1 MDKKHI
7 QYYILCLLGV
17 ISGIVLDQYTKAL
30 AVERLKG
37 EKPFV
42 IIENIFQLH
51 YLENRGAAFGMFQ
64 NQRTFF
70 IISFVI
76 VMMAVLWIYRRLPAA
91 KRFLPIYIS
100 GVLLVAGAFGNMI
113 DRLRL
118 GYVVDFF
125 YFELIDFPI
134 FNVADIFVV
143 AGVLLLAVVILFVY
157 DEEEVDHIISLKR
170 ADKEDIKG

>member
-37 EKPFV
+37 GKPFV

>member
-7 QYYILCLLGV
+7 QYYILSLLGV

-30 AVERLKG
+30 AVERLKSG
-37 EKPFV
+37 KPFV

-143 AGVLLLAVVILFVY
+143 TGVLLLAVVILFVY

-170 ADKEDIKG
+170 ADKGDIKE

>member
-1 MDKKHI
+1 
-7 QYYILCLLGV
+7 
-17 ISGIVLDQYTKAL
+17 
-30 AVERLKG
+30 
-37 EKPFV
+37 
-42 IIENIFQLH
+42 
-51 YLENRGAAFGMFQ
+51 MFQ

-143 AGVLLLAVVILFVY
+143 TGVLLLAVVILFVY

-170 ADKEDIKG
+170 ADKGDIKE